1 MVKSKKLPVE
11 TEEIQE
17 EIVQETQ
24 KNSPVW
30 ITVLFI
36 ILSTIAVILSLYYLI
51 PQEVNKK
58 ILEVEYSKVWWEEN
72 YKIINKMQLEQVETF
87 VKQYKQQQW
96 NWAQDNTQW
105 STNNADAVKTLSKD
119 ELAAIKNWA
128 YIEWNKDAKITIVEY
143 SDLECPFCIRQFKE
157 WNIDKIKEKYGDK
170 VNNIFKNFRWV
181 PHENAE
187 IEASANLCAW
197 ELGWAD
203 AYVFYYKQIFS
214 RSNWWNG
221 TWFSKDNLV
230 PLAKE
235 AWLDTEKFQQ
245 CLDSKRHIAKFDADT
260 AEWKKLWVQWTPGN
274 VIINNETGKYI
285 LIAWAYP
292 VSEFE
297 RVIEELL
304 K

>member
-36 ILSTIAVILSLYYLI
+36 ILSAIAVILSLYYLI

-119 ELAAIKNWA
+119 ELAAIRNWA

-197 ELGWAD
+197 ELGWSD